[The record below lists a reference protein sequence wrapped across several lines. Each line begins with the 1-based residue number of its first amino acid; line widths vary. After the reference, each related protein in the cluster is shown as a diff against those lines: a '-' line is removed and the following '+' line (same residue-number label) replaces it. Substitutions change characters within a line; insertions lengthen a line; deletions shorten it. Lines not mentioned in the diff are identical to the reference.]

1 MPEIIKTIFFVLF
14 IIGGF
19 FFALR
24 IAGWK
29 MKKACDSIINEL
41 REKKAFDPSSAV
53 ELPYAKSSIFK
64 IGLKDY
70 RPGALQDLTNK
81 DVVRVSEGQK
91 YYLREGHKLS

>member
-1 MPEIIKTIFFVLF
+1 MHETIKMIFFILF
-14 IIGGF
+14 VIGGV

-29 MKKACDSIINEL
+29 MKKASDLIINEL
-41 REKKAFDPSSAV
+41 RGKKAFDPSSAV
-53 ELPYAKSSIFK
+53 ELPYAKSSLFK

-70 RPGALQDLTNK
+70 RPGALQHLINK
-81 DVVRVSEGQK
+81 DIVRVSEGGK